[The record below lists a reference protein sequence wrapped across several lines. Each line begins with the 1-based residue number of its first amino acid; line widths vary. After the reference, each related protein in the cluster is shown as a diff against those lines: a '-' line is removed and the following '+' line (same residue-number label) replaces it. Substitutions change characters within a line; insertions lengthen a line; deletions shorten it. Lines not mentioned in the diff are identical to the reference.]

1 MVNPMQSIPIQP
13 NTKLPQMPFDQRGV
27 ERWSLLREFRAR
39 RRVALNRS
47 GQRRRQNGFT
57 LVELMVVMLII
68 SILLAIAVPSFIS
81 AIRSAREAALRE
93 DLHTMRDAIEQYTE
107 DKQAAPQSLDDLVQ
121 AGYLKKMPIDP
132 MTRHNDTWV
141 PDQSDSYTSI
151 DQSQTGINDVHSGSD
166 QVGSDGVPY
175 SQW

>member
-1 MVNPMQSIPIQP
+1 MQR
-13 NTKLPQMPFDQRGV
+13 PQR
-27 ERWSLLREFRAR
+27 
-39 RRVALNRS
+39 
-47 GQRRRQNGFT
+47 GFT

-107 DKQAAPQSLDDLVQ
+107 DKQEAPQSLDDLVQ
-121 AGYLKKMPIDP
+121 AGYLKSLPVDP
-132 MTRHNDTWV
+132 MTHSADTWT
-141 PDQSDSYTSI
+141 PDQSDSYSSV
-151 DQSQTGINDVHSGSD
+151 DQSQTGIDNVHSGS
-166 QVGSDGVPY
+166 GLTGGNGVPY

>member
-1 MVNPMQSIPIQP
+1 MVTMRQS
-13 NTKLPQMPFDQRGV
+13 TRSR
-27 ERWSLLREFRAR
+27 ER
-39 RRVALNRS
+39 
-47 GQRRRQNGFT
+47 GFT

-81 AIRSAREAALRE
+81 SIRSAREAALRQ

-121 AGYLKKMPIDP
+121 AGYLRSLPIDP
-132 MTRHNDTWV
+132 MTRSSSTWV
-141 PDQSDSYTSI
+141 TAQSDSYTDV
-151 DQSQTGINDVHSGSD
+151 DQAQTGVNDVHSGSD
-166 QVGSDGVPY
+166 QTGSDGIPY

>member
-1 MVNPMQSIPIQP
+1 MVAARKSI
-13 NTKLPQMPFDQRGV
+13 FHRGQG
-27 ERWSLLREFRAR
+27 LR
-39 RRVALNRS
+39 L
-47 GQRRRQNGFT
+47 RRQQGGFT

-68 SILLAIAVPSFIS
+68 SILLAIAVPSFIAS
-81 AIRSAREAALRE
+81 IRSAREAALKE

-121 AGYLKKMPIDP
+121 AGYLRSIPMDP
-132 MTRHNDTWV
+132 MTHRTDTWV
-141 PDQSDSYTSI
+141 TSESDAYSSV

-166 QVGSDGVPY
+166 QVGSDGQPY

>member
-1 MVNPMQSIPIQP
+1 MVVVNRQAIPAE
-13 NTKLPQMPFDQRGV
+13 QRIGPRQNCSPLGANV
-27 ERWSLLREFRAR
+27 RALDLR
-39 RRVALNRS
+39 RRRAHQ
-47 GQRRRQNGFT
+47 GGFT

-107 DKQAAPQSLDDLVQ
+107 DKQEAPQSLDDLVS
-121 AGYLKKMPIDP
+121 AGYLKKMPVDP
-132 MTRHNDTWV
+132 MTHSDTTWV
-141 PDQSDSYTSI
+141 ADQSDTYTSI
-151 DQSQTGINDVHSGSD
+151 DQSQTGIDNVHSGSD
-166 QVGSDGVPY
+166 QVGSDGKPY

>member
-1 MVNPMQSIPIQP
+1 MLGQFRTVLFKIRPWSD
-13 NTKLPQMPFDQRGV
+13 LPKA
-27 ERWSLLREFRAR
+27 RWSQKR
-39 RRVALNRS
+39 
-47 GQRRRQNGFT
+47 QRGFT

-107 DKQAAPQSLDDLVQ
+107 DKQEAPQSLDDVVQ
-121 AGYLKKMPIDP
+121 AGYLKALPMDP
-132 MTRHNDTWV
+132 MTHSDSTWV
-141 PDQSDSYTSI
+141 PDQSDSYSSV
-151 DQSQTGINDVHSGSD
+151 DQSQTGINDVHSGS
-166 QVGSDGVPY
+166 GLTGANGVPY